1 MERSLFINVEKF
13 DRLCLTINNKGDRL
27 MSLRNMTRRLLI
39 PFQMSMRYKLM
50 IFMVIIAVLPLTL
63 VTIFAAKTTKQ
74 SLSLEIIRS
83 NESRMDWAAKYF
95 DEKFSQLNS
104 VVYSLL
110 MDKNLFPNTRGESI
124 SAGNGLDAG
133 KLYIDE
139 KLRSLYVAN
148 NNSIVLISLY
158 LKASQS
164 MYIVDKDAVRS
175 TDSLDTP
182 VGNWGDLTKDHQT
195 VNKIVE
201 SAHNNF
207 TLVRS
212 MNRFEDQVV
221 LGGVS
226 MEVRWKIM
234 DDVIDMIHSEP
245 NSQVLVLD
253 AQGKIMYNPYPE
265 QSTIDQ
271 EMLKNAINSQMES
284 GFIESKQGI
293 LFYQP
298 VASAALWIV
307 KFIPISYVT
316 QGAST
321 TLSFSFYTAMVSVLL
336 AIILSL
342 VIAYFTTKPIIRLT
356 RSMKAVEN
364 QNFNVGVDKIRS
376 DEIGTL
382 ERRFNSML
390 KKIKELIQIEY
401 KSKIEKRTAQLKAM
415 QAQINPHFLYNALQS
430 IGGVALSRNAPEIYE
445 HVRAISEL
453 FRYTI
458 KMKADIVTVADEMEH
473 VTNYLQ
479 IQKLRFQDMIHI
491 QIDIEQDCGVYDIPK
506 FTLQPI
512 VENCFVHGL
521 EGQMDQWKVTIRVEK
536 IMDEIEISIEDNG
549 LGIDEE
555 RLEEIRRQLS
565 HGGEDQ
571 GLGESMG
578 MNNVNSRIKL
588 IFGQEYGLFVT
599 SSKDAGTIV
608 KVVIPAIIK
617 GEEPLQ

>member
-1 MERSLFINVEKF
+1 MEI
-13 DRLCLTINNKGDRL
+13 
-27 MSLRNMTRRLLI
+27 RNMTRRLLL

-50 IFMVIIAVLPLTL
+50 ILMVIIAVLPLTL

-95 DEKFSQLNS
+95 DEKFSQLHS
-104 VVYSLL
+104 VAYSLL
-110 MDKNLFPNTRGESI
+110 MDNNLFPITNGESM
-124 SAGNGLDAG
+124 STGNGLDAG

-148 NNSIVLISLY
+148 NNNIVSISLY
-158 LKASQS
+158 LNAKQR

-175 TDSLDTP
+175 TDQWVTL
-182 VGNWGDLTKDHQT
+182 VGNWSEIANNHQT
-195 VNKIVE
+195 VNKIVK
-201 SAHNNF
+201 STRNNF
-207 TLVRS
+207 KLVRS
-212 MNRFEDQVV
+212 MNRFEDHEI
-221 LGGVS
+221 LGGVFI
-226 MEVRWKIM
+226 EARWNMM
-234 DDVIDMIHSEP
+234 DNVINMIHSEP

-253 AQGKIMYNPYPE
+253 AQGNNMYNPYPG
-265 QSTIDQ
+265 QTMIDQ
-271 EMLKNAINSQMES
+271 EMLEKAIHSPMEP
-284 GFIESKQGI
+284 GFIKSKQGI

-298 VASAALWIV
+298 VVSADLWIV
-307 KFIPISYVT
+307 KFIPISYVN

-336 AIILSL
+336 AIILSVL
-342 VIAYFTTKPIIRLT
+342 IAYFTTKPIIRLT
-356 RSMKAVEN
+356 RSMKAVEH

-390 KKIKELIQIEY
+390 QKMKELIQIEY

-445 HVRAISEL
+445 HVRALSEL

-458 KMKADIVTVADEMEH
+458 KMKSDIVTVADEIEH

-491 QIDIEQDCGVYDIPK
+491 QIDIEEDCGIYQLPK
-506 FTLQPI
+506 FILQPI

-521 EGQMDQWKVTIRVEK
+521 EGQMEKWLVTIRVEK
-536 IMDEIEISIEDNG
+536 MMDEIEISIEDNG
-549 LGIDEE
+549 LGMDEV

-565 HGGEDQ
+565 RWGEDQ
-571 GLGESMG
+571 VLGESMG

-588 IFGQEYGLFVT
+588 IFGQEYGMFVT
-599 SSKDAGTIV
+599 SSKGVGTTV

-617 GEEPLQ
+617 GEEPL